1 MIDIIKDILKIILLI
16 ISGLFIFY
24 LLSAFID
31 IFPRKYSKLVM
42 IIIVIVYLILKRKYK
57 NL

>member
-1 MIDIIKDILKIILLI
+1 MVDIIKDILKIILLI

-24 LLSAFID
+24 LLSVFID
-31 IFPRKYSKLVM
+31 IFPGKYSKLVM

>member
-1 MIDIIKDILKIILLI
+1 MIDIIKDILNIILLI

-42 IIIVIVYLILKRKYK
+42 IIIVIVYLILKMKYK